1 MKLIETMFEEVCGDT
16 FPFPFSFPFLSPSF
30 PLPNMESCRNACLD
44 FGLLPVDE
52 THAEKLSFLPP
63 TLRGLIEYQR
73 GLADF
78 DPTKPEDYMLYTG
91 RGPSHGSFH
100 IGHLPGIQLV
110 KAMQAFLGSKIFFMI
125 SDDEKIFR
133 DDIQQAKMAENV
145 ANTIDQ
151 LHKLGLTEA
160 TTQYHINSA
169 GISAEHYAIL
179 IRLLGMTNINTLNN
193 IFGEKTNV
201 GEYFYPLY
209 QILPCFLGKQCIVI
223 AGKDQ
228 DPFFRLARDL
238 ARRLG
243 HKPPILLYTKS
254 VPGLDGTEK
263 MSTSVPT
270 SLPIFLTDT
279 PAVVK
284 AKIAKVKKVGAGSLD
299 ELFEHGSNLEQDTL
313 YELLQLFEPDAD
325 RLAMITQGYT
335 GGYAADAAEVGH
347 LRSICGPKGV
357 ITRGE
362 KAMLTTGGLRSYV
375 ADCIIRVIS

>member
-1 MKLIETMFEEVCGDT
+1 M
-16 FPFPFSFPFLSPSF
+16 
-30 PLPNMESCRNACLD
+30 D
-44 FGLLPVDE
+44 FGLLPLDDSLS
-52 THAEKLSFLPP
+52 EKLSFLPS

-73 GLADF
+73 GLSDF
-78 DPTKPEDYMLYTG
+78 DPTKPEEYMLYTG

-100 IGHLPGIQLV
+100 IGHLPGIQLI
-110 KAMQAFLGSKIFFMI
+110 KAFQAYLGSKIFFMI

-133 DDIQQAKMAENV
+133 DDIDHAKMAENV
-145 ANTIDQ
+145 ANILAQ
-151 LHKLGLTEA
+151 LAKLGLTEA
-160 TTQYHINSA
+160 NTDYHINSA
-169 GISAEHYAIL
+169 GISAEHYSIL

-254 VPGLDGTEK
+254 VPGLDGTDK
-263 MSTSVPT
+263 MSTSIPT

-279 PAVVK
+279 AAIVK
-284 AKIAKVKKVGAGSLD
+284 SKIAKVKKVGAGSLD
-299 ELFEHGSNLEQDTL
+299 ELFEHGANLEQDTL
-313 YELLQLFEPDAD
+313 YQLLQLFEPDAD
-325 RLAMITQGYT
+325 RLTMITRGYT
-335 GGYAADAAEVGH
+335 VGYAATALEVQQ
-347 LRSICGPKGV
+347 LRAMCGSDKAV
-357 ITRGE
+357 IVRGE
-362 KAMLTTGGLRSYV
+362 KAMLTTAGVRAYV
-375 ADCIIRVIS
+375 TDCIAKYMF

>member
-1 MKLIETMFEEVCGDT
+1 MATPFPSLLPFLSLS
-16 FPFPFSFPFLSPSF
+16 FPFPS
-30 PLPNMESCRNACLD
+30 NMEFGHTACLD
-44 FGLLPVDE
+44 FGLLPLDDS
-52 THAEKLSFLPP
+52 HSEKLSFLSP

-91 RGPSHGSFH
+91 RGPSQGSFH
-100 IGHLPGIQLV
+100 IGHLPGIQV
-110 KAMQAFLGSKIFFMI
+110 IKAMQAYLGSKIFFMI

-145 ANTIDQ
+145 ANTIGQ
-151 LHKLGLTEA
+151 LRKLGLTEA
-160 TTQYHINSA
+160 TTYYHINSA

-209 QILPCFLGKQCIVI
+209 QILPCFLGKQCIVV

-299 ELFEHGSNLEQDTL
+299 ELFEHGANLEQDTL

-325 RLAMITQGYT
+325 RLAAITQGYT
-335 GGYAADAAEVGH
+335 GGYAADAADVGH
-347 LRSICGPKGV
+347 LRNLCGPKGV